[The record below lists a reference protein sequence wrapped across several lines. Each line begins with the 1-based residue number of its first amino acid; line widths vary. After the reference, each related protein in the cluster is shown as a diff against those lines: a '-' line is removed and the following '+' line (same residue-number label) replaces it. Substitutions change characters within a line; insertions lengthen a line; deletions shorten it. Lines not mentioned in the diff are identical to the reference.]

1 MSANHHPKC
10 KGGRRCVCNSEIEH
24 EHCICSDTACACHA
38 PDAYHMERVSDSS
51 GREYYVPQGAR
62 LVVRRGQAVGG

>member
-1 MSANHHPKC
+1 MSDNTHPKC

-38 PDAYHMERVSDSS
+38 PDAYHMERVSDGS

-62 LVVRRGQAVGG
+62 LVRKPVQP